1 MWIIKE
7 KLLPTNS
14 KNTSMQRNFCSQIS
28 MFLFKHLLFVFKL
41 EQCME
46 MFCQM
51 CYMFLFHLKQT
62 YAINIELYHPL
73 VKSTALCVTF

>member
-1 MWIIKE
+1 
-7 KLLPTNS
+7 
-14 KNTSMQRNFCSQIS
+14 